1 MAWRSRNRSRQRI
14 QIPLAKAFQCCI
26 AIAIVVSLWLY
37 YNSPVGRS
45 SSSLKATSTNWDT
58 GHRHSL
64 PNKGWIKT
72 HLSSAAARTSIRL
85 QEPPCKPVPFHSNG
99 NGNVNCIVLSEVGLD
114 GLGARTTRMLV
125 QHLMVAS
132 STTARIDWC
141 PIFSLTGW
149 EIGNTA
155 AYFRAVDNANV
166 YCHAVRSVAGKYP
179 TLLSNHW
186 WNQLRCYNTPVE
198 EWWSIWSNCT
208 GVVRPKPAPPLAPSP
223 FSSCAQSCHLN
234 LHAESSDGRSWWN
247 AALKVDAVNAVDAAQ
262 AHLEKPL
269 PPPKRTPFQAV
280 GAELQRIRQSLADAY
295 STSRKKWCGYDE
307 ENTLHVTIHVRAGD
321 APAYGGMSSMAK
333 PIETVL
339 QMIQALYQE
348 FHSGVDDGHG
358 RRHGRRHGQQYTNI
372 KFHLHTETLALSPT
386 TFTST
391 YIELGSRI
399 VFNGHDSALIDGTIP
414 IHVVLNAEATL
425 VLECFRSTDVLILTS
440 SSSFGHLGAYLS
452 NTNRVVVSDAWLQ
465 SAKRFVEE
473 ERTKSRSGTDA
484 AAVAAASVAA
494 AKKQWKQ
501 PFHMFLDG
509 ATRRK
514 VGVLAW
520 CFASLGDKEIERF
533 HGFTNRLDDADTVS
547 FVLNGPKT
555 NSNTVGHCPI
565 ELKGSHLKEPNRAS
579 IERIGR
585 YKHLNDRQ
593 GPLSDVVGLFGRA
606 CKAEGGGLD

>member
-1 MAWRSRNRSRQRI
+1 M
-14 QIPLAKAFQCCI
+14 K
-26 AIAIVVSLWLY
+26 
-37 YNSPVGRS
+37 
-45 SSSLKATSTNWDT
+45 
-58 GHRHSL
+58 
-64 PNKGWIKT
+64 
-72 HLSSAAARTSIRL
+72 
-85 QEPPCKPVPFHSNG
+85 
-99 NGNVNCIVLSEVGLD
+99 
-114 GLGARTTRMLV
+114 
-125 QHLMVAS
+125 
-132 STTARIDWC
+132 
-141 PIFSLTGW
+141 
-149 EIGNTA
+149 
-155 AYFRAVDNANV
+155 
-166 YCHAVRSVAGKYP
+166 
-179 TLLSNHW
+179 
-186 WNQLRCYNTPVE
+186 
-198 EWWSIWSNCT
+198 
-208 GVVRPKPAPPLAPSP
+208 
-223 FSSCAQSCHLN
+223 
-234 LHAESSDGRSWWN
+234 
-247 AALKVDAVNAVDAAQ
+247 VDAAQ
-262 AHLEKPL
+262 AQLEKPL
-269 PPPKRTPFQAV
+269 QRPKRTPFQAV

-295 STSRKKWCGYDE
+295 SASRKKWCGYDE

-348 FHSGVDDGHG
+348 FHNGDGHG
-358 RRHGRRHGQQYTNI
+358 RGHHGQQYTNI

-452 NTNRVVVSDAWLQ
+452 NTNRVVVSDSWLQ
-465 SAKRFVEE
+465 SAKSFVEE
-473 ERTKSRSGTDA
+473 ERIKSRNSGGTDA

-494 AKKQWKQ
+494 AKKQVKQ
-501 PFHMFLDG
+501 PFHMFLDA

-533 HGFTNRLDDADTVS
+533 HGFTNRLDGADTVS
-547 FVLNGPKT
+547 FVLHGPKT
-555 NSNTVGHCPI
+555 NSNTVGHCPV
-565 ELKGSHLKEPNRAS
+565 ELQGSYLKEPNRAS

-593 GPLSDVVGLFGRA
+593 GPLSDAVGLFGRA
-606 CKAEGGGLD
+606 CKAEGGGLV